1 MVPCAERG
9 NLPNGACKGSGI
21 TAIIMQYHNSDPSSC
36 NGSAHIGAQCAS
48 AEEAQQHAWSEVL
61 RGYAQA
67 TVYASAGCGHDG
79 AATYFEGGDYAPNAH
94 SHPPAMSFPQQD
106 GSGGDLHSQQTR
118 YFEGTH
124 VPVDG
129 TLFLMTKQRCL
140 ITWNGTDTLNPF
152 VFVTLPTKKTNTG
165 WFQSCRGCGAWTGET
180 QYQADGSELPM
191 CRRCQAKSRGSSA
204 SSGASSRGM
213 SPASTTGGAGG
224 LFANVPQSQG
234 NRRMSCSDLLN
245 LNDAATMMQQMLE
258 TPVHSAG
265 DISGLDAVTAC
276 SGDDDARTTAPLSNL
291 PSPST
296 TQEDL
301 PTAIGR
307 RPSEGVK
314 RAALEGAAPSPAR
327 HRRRKRAL
335 VRDE

>member
-1 MVPCAERG
+1 
-9 NLPNGACKGSGI
+9 
-21 TAIIMQYHNSDPSSC
+21 MQYHNSDPSSC

-129 TLFLMTKQRCL
+129 
-140 ITWNGTDTLNPF
+140 
-152 VFVTLPTKKTNTG
+152 

-180 QYQADGSELPM
+180 QYQADGIELPM

-327 HRRRKRAL
+327 HRRRKRAQ

>member
-1 MVPCAERG
+1 
-9 NLPNGACKGSGI
+9 
-21 TAIIMQYHNSDPSSC
+21 MQYHNSDPSSC

-152 VFVTLPTKKTNTG
+152 VFVSLPTKKQTQAGFRAAEVAVRGQGRRSTRLTAL
-165 WFQSCRGCGAWTGET
+165 SCPC
-180 QYQADGSELPM
+180 
-191 CRRCQAKSRGSSA
+191 
-204 SSGASSRGM
+204 
-213 SPASTTGGAGG
+213 AGG
-224 LFANVPQSQG
+224 VKQSRVEAAQAAVQVREACRPLA
-234 NRRMSCSDLLN
+234 RREVLAVCSPTYHN
-245 LNDAATMMQQMLE
+245 LRE
-258 TPVHSAG
+258 IVG
-265 DISGLDAVTAC
+265 C
-276 SGDDDARTTAPLSNL
+276 RARTFLT
-291 PSPST
+291 
-296 TQEDL
+296 
-301 PTAIGR
+301 
-307 RPSEGVK
+307 
-314 RAALEGAAPSPAR
+314 
-327 HRRRKRAL
+327 
-335 VRDE
+335 